1 MNNTK
6 KIGNNIKKFRELKG
20 WTQENMALDLEM
32 SQTGYGRI
40 ERGETDISLSKIE
53 SIAKVLGLT
62 IYDIIDF
69 EEKYFFNISNVN
81 GSDTGV
87 IHKTENDFDRER
99 KLYKEQISL
108 LKEQNQA
115 LVNKLNFLQKLLDK

>member
-20 WTQENMALDLEM
+20 LTQENMALDLEM

-40 ERGETDISLSKIE
+40 ERGETDISLSRIE

-69 EEKYFFNISNVN
+69 DEKYFFNISNVN

-87 IHKTENDFDRER
+87 IHKSESDFDRER
-99 KLYKEQISL
+99 KLYEEQISL
-108 LKEQNQA
+108 LKEQNQT
-115 LVNKLNFLQKLLDK
+115 LVNQLNFLQKLLEK